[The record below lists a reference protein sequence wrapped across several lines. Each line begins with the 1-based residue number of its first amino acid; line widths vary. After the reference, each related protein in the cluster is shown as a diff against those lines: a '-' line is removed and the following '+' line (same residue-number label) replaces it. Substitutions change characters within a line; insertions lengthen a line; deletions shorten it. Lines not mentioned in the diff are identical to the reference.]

1 MGQIQGR
8 QTRGITKEHKKT
20 HVSDVYVH
28 YLDCDDG
35 FRGLCICQSSSN
47 CTLSVCTV
55 YCVSVILQKKLKGK
69 AKDDSKRMR
78 LVVFF
83 MSCRR
88 SIKLQ

>member
-1 MGQIQGR
+1 MEGR
-8 QTRGITKEHKKT
+8 IKKVQEET
-20 HVSDVYVH
+20 SGTDRCIH